1 MIQNESG
8 NKAAKEF
15 EMIKKILIAILV
27 IAVLLIGAL
36 AVLAFMAPTDFKVE
50 REVTIN
56 KPKSEVFAYAKM
68 LKNQNDWGPWF
79 KKEPTMKQE
88 FRGTDGT
95 VGFTSYWNGTKQ
107 EVGEGEQE
115 IKRIVEGER
124 IDTELRFKRPFES
137 KADAYLTTDA
147 AAENQTKVK
156 WGFSISMRRPMN
168 LMLLVMDMD
177 KEVGKDFGEGL
188 ASLKTILEKQP

>member
-1 MIQNESG
+1 
-8 NKAAKEF
+8 
-15 EMIKKILIAILV
+15 MIKKILIGVAAVAI
-27 IAVLLIGAL
+27 LLIGVVV
-36 AVLAFMAPTDFKVE
+36 VLAFIAPTDFRVE
-50 REVTIN
+50 REITIN

-95 VGFTSYWNGTKQ
+95 VGFTSHWDGTNA

-137 KADAYLTTDA
+137 RADAYLTTEAAGDA
-147 AAENQTKVK
+147 QTNVK
-156 WGFSISMRRPMN
+156 WGFSSSMPRPMN
-168 LMLLVMDMD
+168 IMLLVMDMD

-188 ASLKTILEKQP
+188 ASMKEILEKQ